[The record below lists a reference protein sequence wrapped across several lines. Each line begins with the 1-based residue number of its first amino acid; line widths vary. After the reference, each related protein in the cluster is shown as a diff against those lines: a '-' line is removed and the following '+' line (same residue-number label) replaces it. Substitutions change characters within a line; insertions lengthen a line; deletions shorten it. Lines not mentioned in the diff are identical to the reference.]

1 MKRRDLT
8 AVLCRDEWFAALTP
22 ALQDAIL
29 QHGRVRRYRDRPIYL
44 AGDPPNDLF
53 ALIWGQI
60 HVTRISA
67 AGRAALLMVANPG
80 TWFGESSMIDGM
92 RRFST
97 ARAVGE
103 AAVLQI
109 TPSTFRT
116 IVQND
121 PSRFASFAQIV
132 FRRYRRAIEHIVD
145 FSSLPLPV
153 RLAQRLL
160 EVGTGGNGGRR
171 VVKLSQQELADA
183 LGTSRQSVNKALKAL
198 ERDGLIEIGYASVRL
213 RVPAELR
220 KLADTPIRLDW

>member
-1 MKRRDLT
+1 MISSVST
-8 AVLCRDEWFAALTP
+8 T
-22 ALQDAIL
+22 
-29 QHGRVRRYRDRPIYL
+29 HG
-44 AGDPPNDLF
+44 LF
-53 ALIWGQI
+53 ALISGQI

-67 AGRAALLMVANPG
+67 AGRTALLMVGNPG

-109 TPSTFRT
+109 TPSKFRT

-121 PSRFASFAQIV
+121 HSRFAAFAQIV
-132 FRRYRRAIEHIVD
+132 FRRYRRAIEHLVN
-145 FSSLPLPV
+145 FSSLPLSA

-160 EVGTGGNGGRR
+160 EVDAGRKDSRR
-171 VVKLSQQELADA
+171 VAKLSQQELADA

-213 RVPAELR
+213 LASTELQT
-220 KLADTPIRLDW
+220 LADTAVRLPELA